1 MVSHASGEGLGGF
14 LRVKAVVLEDA
25 RQDTYNFEVAD
36 THTYFVGQ
44 LNAWVHNACDPGDL
58 LANGGGYLG
67 GDGTTIIGVY
77 GNKFTRLPDGT
88 FEKVGPATAEEIAT
102 AKVVVEVP
110 PTSLD
115 FHETGYRIDFYDISG
130 NPIKW
135 LNPEK
140 NQIEDIPLDIK
151 FHKDHILPKHEIRR
165 MAVTAGL
172 KDGQIKVLLNDPK
185 NFQPLEQSLNCSKGC
200 RINGTDNPWDTYKG
214 NPIRDDYR
222 AWLENEQ
229 DLLRQHF
236 LNQITEMKQ

>member
-1 MVSHASGEGLGGF
+1 M
-14 LRVKAVVLEDA
+14 LEDA

-58 LANGGGYLG
+58 LANGGQYLG
-67 GDGTTIIGVY
+67 DDGTTIIGVY

-115 FHETGYRIDFYDISG
+115 FHETGYRVDFYDISG
-130 NPIKW
+130 NPTKW
-135 LNPEK
+135 LNPET

-151 FHKDHILPKHEIRR
+151 FHKDHILPKKEILE
-165 MAVTAGL
+165 MARIAGL
-172 KDGQIKVLLNDPK
+172 NAEQTGRLLNDPR
-185 NFQPLEQSLNCSKGC
+185 NFQPLNGSMNCSKGC
-200 RINGTDNPWDTYKG
+200 KVNGTENPWDTYK
-214 NPIRDDYR
+214 NEPLDEDYKL
-222 AWLENEQ
+222 WLVEQ
-229 DLLRQHF
+229 QDRMREHMQS
-236 LNQITEMKQ
+236 QIDRMLP